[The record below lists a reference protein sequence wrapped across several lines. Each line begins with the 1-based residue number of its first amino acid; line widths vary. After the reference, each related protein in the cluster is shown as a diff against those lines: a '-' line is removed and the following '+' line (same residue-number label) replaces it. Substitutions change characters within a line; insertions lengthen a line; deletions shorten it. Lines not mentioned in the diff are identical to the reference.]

1 VLERGRVRW
10 SGDSRALG
18 SEYEAIRRV
27 VGL

>member
-10 SGDSRALG
+10 SGDSGALG
-18 SEYEAIRRV
+18 SEYETIRRF